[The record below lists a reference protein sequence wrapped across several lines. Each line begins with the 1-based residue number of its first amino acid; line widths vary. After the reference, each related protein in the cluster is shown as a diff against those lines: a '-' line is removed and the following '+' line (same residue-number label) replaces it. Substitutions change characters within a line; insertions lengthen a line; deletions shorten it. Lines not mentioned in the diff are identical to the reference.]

1 MSNLCSFLLHRYYE
15 NKIGLPSKGSVFEA
29 WQKPLD
35 PISIWSN
42 LETHQYLL
50 MAQTPDS
57 LL

>member
-1 MSNLCSFLLHRYYE
+1 MSNLCSFLLDRYYE
-15 NKIGLPSKGSVFEA
+15 NKIGLPSKDNIFEV
-29 WQKPLD
+29 WRQPLD